1 MLTNQVNKP
10 LYYLFLN
17 HNTLLKMPEGVIND
31 PTDKGTKRSNAK
43 PIITAAYEFFLMYL
57 LDFDFEITF
66 SDDVSPDNPIFLF
79 TMYYTSEIVKQ
90 IV

>member
-1 MLTNQVNKP
+1 MSTNQVNKP

-31 PTDKGTKRSNAK
+31 LTNKGTKRLNAK

-57 LDFDFEITF
+57 SDFDFEITF
-66 SDDVSPDNPIFLF
+66 SDDVSLNDLISLF
-79 TMYYTSEIVKQ
+79 IMYYISEIVKQ